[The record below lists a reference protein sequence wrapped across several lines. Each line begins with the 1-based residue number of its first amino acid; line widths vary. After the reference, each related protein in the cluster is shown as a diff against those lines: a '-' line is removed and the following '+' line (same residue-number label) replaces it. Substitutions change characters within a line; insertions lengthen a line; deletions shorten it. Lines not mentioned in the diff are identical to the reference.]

1 MINRLVIENLRH
13 RPVRTALSAIAI
25 GVQVCMVLTLVGV
38 SEGMLQ
44 ESARRAR
51 GTGADILVRPSGSS
65 IIGFSTDMPAKYL
78 DVVKEYPEVR
88 LATGTLVVPT
98 GNVDSV
104 TGIDI
109 EEFGRLSGGFE
120 FVEGGPFKHPED
132 VIIDEV
138 TARTKKL
145 KVGDKM
151 KGLLNRDWTVCGIA
165 KPGKLARVFLPL
177 PLLQDL
183 AARSN
188 TLTVIYVKLKDSSKT
203 DEVVKEFQT
212 RLPLKIYS
220 MEEFASLISVDN
232 IPILQTFIRVITG
245 LGLFVRS
252 EERRVGKEC

>member
-104 TGIDI
+104 TGINI

-120 FVEGGPFKHPED
+120 FVDGGPFKNQM
-132 VIIDEV
+132 
-138 TARTKKL
+138 T
-145 KVGDKM
+145 
-151 KGLLNRDWTVCGIA
+151 
-165 KPGKLARVFLPL
+165 
-177 PLLQDL
+177 
-183 AARSN
+183 
-188 TLTVIYVKLKDSSKT
+188 
-203 DEVVKEFQT
+203 
-212 RLPLKIYS
+212 
-220 MEEFASLISVDN
+220 
-232 IPILQTFIRVITG
+232 
-245 LGLFVRS
+245 
-252 EERRVGKEC
+252 